1 MRSSTGCTGGG
12 TARERSVV
20 GILGSGSGLGV
31 SGLIPA
37 ADGWVALGTEGG
49 HVSFAPH
56 DEREVAILRHAWK
69 QFSHVSFERLLSGS
83 GLELMYRALAEHAGV
98 KAEALSAPD
107 ITQRGLAGADRVCL
121 ETLEVFCGLLGTAAA
136 NLAVTLGSLGGI
148 YIGGGIVPRLGEYFD
163 RSPFRE
169 RFEDKGRFS
178 DYVKAIPTYVITAP
192 NATFFGASAILEAQL
207 RTIEGSAAS
216 AILEQIRR
224 ALPGLSP
231 AEKRVAE
238 HVLAQPRTVLGDPIA
253 DIARAAGEDTWRL
266 PLTDSVKEELKSDVA
281 DLKNAG
287 DRMGGAMS
295 AALFLQKFVKDTP
308 WAHLDIA
315 GTVWADKPG
324 ATWDKGATG
333 FGVRLL
339 EQFVRIASHDLREP
353 VNAINHAAPALADD
367 LPTLQKIKSSGTIVV
382 GHRESSIP
390 FSYLDGNQK
399 PVGYSMDLCN
409 KIVEEVKKELKMP
422 ALVTKLTPV
431 TSQTRIPLM
440 TNGTID
446 LECGSTTNA
455 LERQK
460 QVAFGVTTFV
470 SPVRMVVKA
479 DSGIKTLD
487 DLNGK
492 AVATTTGTTSDRYIK
507 QNEKGHNIDVKNVYG
522 KDHAESFLMVE
533 TGRASA
539 FVMDEVLLAGF
550 IANAKN
556 PKDFAIVGPALST
569 EPYGIMLRKD
579 DPQFKALVD
588 KTLSGL
594 MKSGEINKIY
604 AKWFTSP
611 IPPKNVNLNLPMNAQ
626 LQEAIKHPSDKGI

>member
-1 MRSSTGCTGGG
+1 MRTS
-12 TARERSVV
+12 
-20 GILGSGSGLGV
+20 I
-31 SGLIPA
+31 
-37 ADGWVALGTEGG
+37 
-49 HVSFAPH
+49 
-56 DEREVAILRHAWK
+56 
-69 QFSHVSFERLLSGS
+69 RL
-83 GLELMYRALAEHAGV
+83 MALAV
-98 KAEALSAPD
+98 SSAL
-107 ITQRGLAGADRVCL
+107 L
-121 ETLEVFCGLLGTAAA
+121 
-136 NLAVTLGSLGGI
+136 
-148 YIGGGIVPRLGEYFD
+148 
-163 RSPFRE
+163 
-169 RFEDKGRFS
+169 
-178 DYVKAIPTYVITAP
+178 
-192 NATFFGASAILEAQL
+192 
-207 RTIEGSAAS
+207 
-216 AILEQIRR
+216 
-224 ALPGLSP
+224 
-231 AEKRVAE
+231 
-238 HVLAQPRTVLGDPIA
+238 
-253 DIARAAGEDTWRL
+253 
-266 PLTDSVKEELKSDVA
+266 
-281 DLKNAG
+281 
-287 DRMGGAMS
+287 
-295 AALFLQKFVKDTP
+295 
-308 WAHLDIA
+308 
-315 GTVWADKPG
+315 
-324 ATWDKGATG
+324 
-333 FGVRLL
+333 
-339 EQFVRIASHDLREP
+339 
-353 VNAINHAAPALADD
+353 AAPAMAD
-367 LPTLQKIKSSGTIVV
+367 TLQKIKDTGTITI

-399 PVGYSMDLCN
+399 PVGYSMELCN
-409 KIVEEVKKELKMP
+409 KIVDAVKKELKMP

-446 LECGSTTNA
+446 LECGSTTNS

-550 IANAKN
+550 VANAKN

-604 AKWFTSP
+604 AKWFTSA

>member
-1 MRSSTGCTGGG
+1 MRTPIRFT
-12 TARERSVV
+12 
-20 GILGSGSGLGV
+20 
-31 SGLIPA
+31 
-37 ADGWVALGTEGG
+37 
-49 HVSFAPH
+49 
-56 DEREVAILRHAWK
+56 
-69 QFSHVSFERLLSGS
+69 
-83 GLELMYRALAEHAGV
+83 ALA
-98 KAEALSAPD
+98 
-107 ITQRGLAGADRVCL
+107 I
-121 ETLEVFCGLLGTAAA
+121 AAA
-136 NLAVTLGSLGGI
+136 LC
-148 YIGGGIVPRLGEYFD
+148 
-163 RSPFRE
+163 
-169 RFEDKGRFS
+169 
-178 DYVKAIPTYVITAP
+178 
-192 NATFFGASAILEAQL
+192 AT
-207 RTIEGSAAS
+207 
-216 AILEQIRR
+216 
-224 ALPGLSP
+224 
-231 AEKRVAE
+231 
-238 HVLAQPRTVLGDPIA
+238 
-253 DIARAAGEDTWRL
+253 
-266 PLTDSVKEELKSDVA
+266 
-281 DLKNAG
+281 
-287 DRMGGAMS
+287 
-295 AALFLQKFVKDTP
+295 
-308 WAHLDIA
+308 
-315 GTVWADKPG
+315 
-324 ATWDKGATG
+324 
-333 FGVRLL
+333 
-339 EQFVRIASHDLREP
+339 
-353 VNAINHAAPALADD
+353 PALADD

-409 KIVEEVKKELKMP
+409 KVVEAVKKELKMP

-446 LECGSTTNA
+446 LECGSTTNS

-479 DSGIKTLD
+479 DSGIKSLS

-507 QNEKGHNIDVKNVYG
+507 QNEKGQSIDVKNVYG

-550 IANAKN
+550 IASAKN
-556 PKDFAIVGPALST
+556 PKDFALAGPALST

-588 KTLSGL
+588 KTLTDL

-626 LQEAIKHPSDKGI
+626 LQDAIKSPNDKGI